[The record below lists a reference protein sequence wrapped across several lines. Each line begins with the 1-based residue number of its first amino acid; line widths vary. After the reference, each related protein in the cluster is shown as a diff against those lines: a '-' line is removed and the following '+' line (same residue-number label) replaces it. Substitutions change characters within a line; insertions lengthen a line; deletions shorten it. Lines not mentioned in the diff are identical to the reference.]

1 MPKYPPSMAQAEE
14 RRKVQVV
21 TMKTFLQSLK
31 DLLTNMGFLVHMLG
45 YSISFGI
52 FSAFGTLLN
61 HFVLSYFPVSALLSQ
76 LRDLQLRF

>member
-1 MPKYPPSMAQAEE
+1 M
-14 RRKVQVV
+14 QVV